1 MIRRAGVPGTGKLC
15 SLSFREGKEGETMN
29 NIKLAVSEG
38 IALVTIDRPKAL
50 NALNSET
57 LGELNE
63 CLKELEQRK
72 DIRVILLTGGGQ
84 KAFVAGA
91 DISEMVNA
99 APAGGR
105 VMALLADEAFCRLEN
120 MPQVTIAAV
129 NGYALGGG
137 CEIAMACDIRIA
149 AENAVFGQPE
159 CGLGII
165 PGFGGTQR
173 LARLVGKGRA
183 KELIFT
189 CGRIDAQEAYR
200 IGLANKVVPQAELLD
215 ACRAMA
221 KTIMSKGS
229 YAVSVA
235 KAVINAGLDMDLANG
250 LKMEADA
257 FGLTFATHDKQE
269 GMTAF
274 LEKRPA
280 ELTDF

>member
-1 MIRRAGVPGTGKLC
+1 MKNVQLEVADQ
-15 SLSFREGKEGETMN
+15 
-29 NIKLAVSEG
+29 
-38 IALVTIDRPKAL
+38 IATVTIDRPKAL
-50 NALNSET
+50 NALNTET
-57 LGELNE
+57 LSE
-63 CLKELEQRK
+63 LKECFSELEKQK
-72 DIRVILLTGGGQ
+72 DVRVVILTGGGN
-84 KAFVAGA
+84 KSFVAGA

-99 APAGGR
+99 TPAEGR
-105 VMALLADEAFCRLEN
+105 AMSLLAMEAFNKLEN

-137 CEIAMACDIRIA
+137 CEIAMSCDIRIV

-173 LARLVGKGRA
+173 LARLIGKGRA

-189 CGRIDAQEAYR
+189 CDRIDAQEAYR
-200 IGLANKVVPQAELLD
+200 MGLANKVVPADQLMR
-215 ACRAMA
+215 ACQEMA
-221 KTIMSKGS
+221 GRILSKGS
-229 YAVSVA
+229 YAVSIA
-235 KAVINAGLDMDLANG
+235 KSMINAGMDMDLNNA

-257 FGLTFATHDKQE
+257 FGFTFSTHDKRE
-269 GMTAF
+269 GMPAF